1 MDQCTSKSLRKLA
14 LFAPDASST
23 PASTLFS
30 DQFAEF
36 SLFFSG
42 KQGNGTGGG
51 FVPDCLDHQAVR
63 HEWLP
68 FPSCEERCVPRQLAL
83 WEAGLL
89 RLLRR
94 FCRGICMSSAPP
106 VCRRFARFP
115 DGGSYRLMWIGSNR
129 ARDGFD

>member
-1 MDQCTSKSLRKLA
+1 M
-14 LFAPDASST
+14 LFAGEERQP
-23 PASTLFS
+23 
-30 DQFAEF
+30 FAVDGLVVEVVGYDPVSGAI

-94 FCRGICMSSAPP
+94 FCRGICASFAPP
-106 VCRRFARFP
+106 VRRGFARFP
-115 DGGSYRLMWIGSNR
+115 DGRSYPPIQTGLNR
-129 ARDGFD
+129 A